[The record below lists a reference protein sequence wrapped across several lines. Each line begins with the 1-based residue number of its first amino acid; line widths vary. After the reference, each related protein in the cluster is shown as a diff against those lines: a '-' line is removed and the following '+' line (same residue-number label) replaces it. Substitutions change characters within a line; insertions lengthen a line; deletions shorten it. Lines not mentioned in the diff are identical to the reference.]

1 MVDWHEDQ
9 FLLTSLRISSIPAMS
24 QISSSRKIHFISI
37 GGSVMHNLAI
47 ELHLKGYLITGSD
60 DEIYEP
66 SSSRLVQYELL
77 PAMTGWFPEKI
88 TEDLEAVILGMHAR
102 QDNPELARAKEMG
115 IKIYSYPEYIFEQSV
130 NKQRVVVAGSHGKTT
145 ITSMI
150 LHVLKFNDRVF
161 NYLVGAQLEGFDN
174 MVKLSDEA
182 PLIVIEGDEYFTSPL
197 DPTPK
202 FMHYQ
207 PHIALISGIAW
218 DHFNVFPTWELYVK
232 QFELLADS
240 LPKAGA
246 IVFDETDDMLDVIG
260 QKERPDVIS
269 APYNAHPNK
278 IEDGKTIL
286 ITSEQGEVPVLVFG
300 DHNMKNISGA
310 RAVCERLGIT
320 DEQFYNA
327 IQTFKGA
334 SKRMELLGKSDTVSI
349 YRDFAHAPSK
359 VGATTSALKEQ
370 FPDRTLV
377 AVAELHTF
385 SSLNKTFLKQ
395 YRRKLNA
402 ADVAV
407 VYYNPLTIE
416 HKRLESLSEEDIR
429 TAFKRDDLQI
439 FTDSNELAA
448 FIKSQNWNDANL
460 LLMSSGTFGDIDLKE
475 LTEDIVGVKG

>member
-1 MVDWHEDQ
+1 MSNI
-9 FLLTSLRISSIPAMS
+9 TSA
-24 QISSSRKIHFISI
+24 RKIHFISI

-66 SSSRLVQYELL
+66 SASRLAKYELL
-77 PAMTGWFPEKI
+77 PAITGWFPEKI

-102 QDNPELARAKEMG
+102 RDNPELAKAKELG
-115 IKIYSYPEYIFEQSV
+115 LKIYSYPEYIFEQSV
-130 NKQRVVVAGSHGKTT
+130 NKQRVVIAGSHGKTT

-150 LHVLKFNDRVF
+150 LHVLKFNNRIF
-161 NYLVGAQLEGFDN
+161 NYLVGAQIEGFDN
-174 MVKLSDEA
+174 MVKLADEA

-246 IVFDETDDMLDVIG
+246 IIYDETDDMLDVIG
-260 QKERPDVIS
+260 QKERPDVINT
-269 APYNAHPNK
+269 PYNIHPNK
-278 IEDGKTIL
+278 IVDGKTIL
-286 ITSEQGEVPVLVFG
+286 VTAEHGEVPVLVFG

-310 RAVCERLGIT
+310 RAVCERVGLT
-320 DEQFYNA
+320 DGEFYNA

-334 SKRMELLGKSDTVSI
+334 AKRMELLGKNETTNV

-385 SSLNKTFLKQ
+385 SSLNKAFLKQ

-407 VYYNPLTIE
+407 VYFNPLTIE
-416 HKRLESLSEEDIR
+416 HKKLEPLSEEDIQL
-429 TAFKRDDLQI
+429 AFKRDDLKI
-439 FTDSNELAA
+439 FTDSKKLEA
-448 FIKSQNWNDANL
+448 FLKGQNWDNSNL
-460 LLMSSGTFGDIDLKE
+460 LLMSSGTFGEMDLE
-475 LTEDIVGVKG
+475 SLVEGILG

>member
-1 MVDWHEDQ
+1 MSE
-9 FLLTSLRISSIPAMS
+9 ISSA
-24 QISSSRKIHFISI
+24 RKIHFISI

-47 ELHLKGYLITGSD
+47 ALHLKGFTITGSD

-66 SSSRLVQYELL
+66 STSRLAKYELL

-88 TEDLEAVILGMHAR
+88 TEDLDSVILGMHAR
-102 QDNPELARAKEMG
+102 KDNPELAKAKELG
-115 IKIYSYPEYIFEQSV
+115 IKIYSYPEYIFEQSKH
-130 NKQRVVVAGSHGKTT
+130 KQRVVIAGSHGKTT

-150 LHVLKFNDRVF
+150 LHVLKYNNRIF
-161 NYLVGAQLEGFDN
+161 NYLVGAQIEGFDN
-174 MVKLSDEA
+174 MVQLSDHA

-197 DPTPK
+197 DSTPK

-232 QFELLADS
+232 QFESLADS
-240 LPKAGA
+240 IPKAGT

-260 QKERPDVIS
+260 QKGRPDVVS
-269 APYNAHPNK
+269 TPYNVHPNK
-278 IEDGKTIL
+278 IVDGHTIL
-286 ITSEQGEVPVLVFG
+286 TTSEQGEVPVLVFG
-300 DHNMKNISGA
+300 EHNMKNISGA
-310 RAVCERLGIT
+310 KAVCERIGVT
-320 DEQFYNA
+320 DEAFYAA

-334 SKRMELLGKSDTVSI
+334 AKRMELLGQNATTRV

-385 SSLNKTFLKQ
+385 SSLNKAFLKQ

-407 VYYNPLTIE
+407 VYFNPLTIA
-416 HKRLESLSEEDIR
+416 HKRLEPITEEDIKE
-429 TAFKRDDLQI
+429 AFKREDLNV
-439 FTDSNELAA
+439 FTDSQALAH
-448 FIKSQNWNDANL
+448 FLEQQDWKDTNL
-460 LLMSSGTFGDIDLKE
+460 LLMSSGTFGNLDTTSL
-475 LTEDIVGVKG
+475 VKYIIQ

>member
-1 MVDWHEDQ
+1 
-9 FLLTSLRISSIPAMS
+9 MS
-24 QISSSRKIHFISI
+24 QISSSKKIHFISI

-47 ELHLKGYLITGSD
+47 ELHLKGFTISGSD

-66 SSSRLVQYELL
+66 SASRLAQYELL

-88 TEDLEAVILGMHAR
+88 TADLDAVILGMHAR
-102 QDNPELARAKEMG
+102 ADNPEIAKAKELG
-115 IKIYSYPEYIFEQSV
+115 VKIYSYPEYIFEKSE
-130 NKQRVVVAGSHGKTT
+130 NKQRVVIAGSHGKTT

-150 LHVLKFNDRVF
+150 LHVLKFNSRIF

-182 PLIVIEGDEYFTSPL
+182 PLIVIEGDEYYTSPL

-202 FMHYQ
+202 FMHYH

-218 DHFNVFPTWELYVK
+218 DHFNVFPTWEMYVK
-232 QFELLADS
+232 QFESLADS

-246 IVFDETDDMLDVIG
+246 IIFDETDDMLDVIG

-269 APYNAHPNK
+269 TPYNVHPNK
-278 IEDGKTIL
+278 IVDGKTIL
-286 ITSEQGEVPVLVFG
+286 ITTENGEVPVLVFG
-300 DHNMKNISGA
+300 DHNMKNVSGA

-320 DEQFYNA
+320 DDEFYQA

-334 SKRMELLGKSDTVSI
+334 SKRLELLGENNFTNV

-359 VGATTSALKEQ
+359 VGATTSALKQQ

-377 AVAELHTF
+377 AIAELHTF
-385 SSLNKTFLKQ
+385 SSLNKAFLKQ

-402 ADVAV
+402 ADIAV

-416 HKRLESLSEEDIR
+416 HKKLEPLSEEDIR
-429 TAFKRDDLQI
+429 TAFKRDDLKI
-439 FTDSNELAA
+439 FTDSKELES
-448 FIKSQNWNDANL
+448 FIKAQNWENSNL
-460 LLMSSGTFGDIDLKE
+460 LLMSSGTFGDMDLKVLAE
-475 LTEDIVGVKG
+475 EVLKLG